1 MTLLSIITPTF
12 NSEKYIEQCIKN
24 VVDQQCTNIEHIIVD
39 GGSTDNTVAIIKQ
52 FAKNHAHIRWISEKD
67 KGQSDA
73 MNKGIQ
79 MAQGTYIGFL
89 NADDDYVE
97 GALKRVLSI
106 LSDQKLTFVCSNC
119 NVWDENNLLLFVSK
133 PKDNNFFACYF
144 RQSFPINPSSYFYK
158 KSIHESIGLYD
169 ENDHLT
175 MDLDFF
181 LRYMNHFKS
190 YTYVDEIWG
199 NFRVLE
205 STKTFQDR
213 EKGMM
218 FTRKKQKFD
227 LYWKKNP
234 FYIRY
239 FYILKNKLTHFL
251 K

>member
-1 MTLLSIITPTF
+1 VTLLSIITPTF

-158 KSIHESIGLYD
+158 KSIVINY
-169 ENDHLT
+169 
-175 MDLDFF
+175 
-181 LRYMNHFKS
+181 K
-190 YTYVDEIWG
+190 II
-199 NFRVLE
+199 
-205 STKTFQDR
+205 
-213 EKGMM
+213 
-218 FTRKKQKFD
+218 KKIII
-227 LYWKKNP
+227 N
-234 FYIRY
+234 
-239 FYILKNKLTHFL
+239 
-251 K
+251 

>member
-1 MTLLSIITPTF
+1 LTFLSIITPTF
-12 NSEKYIEQCIKN
+12 NSEKYIEQCIRN
-24 VVDQQCTNIEHIIVD
+24 VIDQQCSKIEHIIVD
-39 GGSTDNTVAIIKQ
+39 GGSTDKTVDIIKHY
-52 FAKNHAHIRWISEKD
+52 ASIYPHIRWLSEQD
-67 KGQSDA
+67 NGQSDA

-89 NADDDYVE
+89 NADDDYVA
-97 GALKRVLSI
+97 GALERVLSI
-106 LSDQKLTFVCSNC
+106 ISDQKKPFVCSNC
-119 NVWDENNLLLFVSK
+119 NVWDENNELLFVSK

-158 KSIHESIGLYD
+158 KSVHQTVGLYD
-169 ENDHLT
+169 INDHLT

-181 LRYMNHFKS
+181 LRYMNHYKS
-190 YTYVDEIWG
+190 YTYFDEIWG

-234 FYIRY
+234 LFIRY
-239 FYILKNKLTHFL
+239 FYILKNKVIHFS